1 MSIELF
7 LENLLFQM
15 LNANLIRFEDREI
28 ILKTVLQNQNYS
40 YIQPLFSLRRRL
52 GSTLS
57 IRSDKADF
65 DKRIQLLQTPRRSSG
80 SVRKFIRRGSSAL
93 FKPSRTNSFSNQQ
106 NIFSDDVSNFSLF
119 SNGLF
124 FKTFLQ
130 QFFRNN
136 GSNWK

>member
-15 LNANLIRFEDREI
+15 LNANLIRFEDREN

-106 NIFSDDVSNFSLF
+106 NIFSDDVSNYSLF

-130 QFFRNN
+130 
-136 GSNWK
+136 